1 MTSETGAPKQSYHEL
16 LSLSYYKGSAVTTP
30 SGRDNKSGWY
40 DIHQKHVNRSLNSK
54 TILVL
59 IGDSIVAGLSR
70 YANIWRS
77 FFKTFDTLNYGIG
90 GDCTQHVLWRA
101 ENATLPNSLKYV
113 VIHCG
118 TNNIDRD
125 QPRDIAN
132 GVIAIELTLQEKCS
146 GLKVIV
152 TGLFS
157 RDPEWSHRRKK
168 IKLINY
174 YLKKLCRDNFNEFY
188 FIKQDD
194 DWTDKDGNLDE
205 KLYYTDQLHL
215 IEVGNRKFACSILKI
230 LSKLMQDEKV
240 HAGDFNI
247 KDHDFPPLSCNMSV
261 RNFLPSSDR
270 SCKLVCANYVCKSK
284 PVTTSNVR
292 KCKLITVSNTRTSKP
307 IRESK
312 PVSTNVSNST
322 PLIVSCSVSISKP
335 VRSCPIR
342 TNKPV
347 VSSNVHPC
355 KRVRTSNICKSKP
368 VSTNVS
374 NSTPSIGS
382 CSVSK
387 SKPVHSCPIRTN
399 EPILSGNFR
408 PCKRVRTSNAC
419 KHKSRNHSSKYK
431 RNYLSL
437 FLFFSAVFLEF
448 LLLGIFVNNNFN
460 FLSSN
465 AFYNNMKFLY
475 EAHSNFVYKN
485 HQNFLQS
492 NYSNVFNTFFPFNL
506 FYILKILLDFTNY
519 VNLVFDIYYYL
530 KILGNTKSFTKS
542 LLTFIFFIS
551 FDFLPLNTLTLS
563 SNSKKENTT
572 KLNSDFLDTF
582 LWVFN
587 LNAHIQSIRYKVF
600 SLCQHFSSFWFYMFE
615 NFVDFLIFLDF
626 LLLFIGGI
634 FKYLFLLFLPLLI
647 YLFFTL
653 TIIFNSLFI
662 DHNVFDNNFTFLESN
677 DESISNDF
685 LLIKN
690 QTIPASISH
699 NNTIASYNSLIFY
712 SVVMSFSCNFYKKHN
727 FNCAK

>member
-16 LSLSYYKGSAVTTP
+16 LSLNDYKGSAATTP

-40 DIHQKHVNRSLNSK
+40 DIHQKHVNLSLNSK

-132 GVIAIELTLQEKCS
+132 GVIAIGLTLQEKCS

-152 TGLFS
+152 TGLLP

-174 YLKKLCRDNFNEFY
+174 YLKKLCDNFNEFY
-188 FIKQDD
+188 FMKQDD
-194 DWTDKDGNLDE
+194 DWTNKDGNLDE

-215 IEVGNRKFACSILKI
+215 IEAGNRKLACSILKI

-240 HAGDFNI
+240 YAGDFNI

-261 RNFLPSSDR
+261 RNFLPSS
-270 SCKLVCANYVCKSK
+270 VCKSK
-284 PVTTSNVR
+284 PVTTSNVC

-322 PLIVSCSVSISKP
+322 PLIVSCSVSKSKPVRSCPLRTSKPVVSSNVHPCKRVRTSNICKSKPVSTNVSNSTPLIVSCSVSKSKP

-399 EPILSGNFR
+399 EPVVSGNFR

-419 KHKSRNHSSKYK
+419 KNKSRNHSSKYK
-431 RNYLSL
+431 INYLSL

-465 AFYNNMKFLY
+465 AFYNNTKFLY

-492 NYSNVFNTFFPFNL
+492 NYSNVFNTFFPFNS
-506 FYILKILLDFTNY
+506 FYILKIFIDFTNY

-542 LLTFIFFIS
+542 LLTFIFFTS

-563 SNSKKENTT
+563 SNSKK
-572 KLNSDFLDTF
+572 
-582 LWVFN
+582 
-587 LNAHIQSIRYKVF
+587 R
-600 SLCQHFSSFWFYMFE
+600 
-615 NFVDFLIFLDF
+615 
-626 LLLFIGGI
+626 
-634 FKYLFLLFLPLLI
+634 
-647 YLFFTL
+647 
-653 TIIFNSLFI
+653 
-662 DHNVFDNNFTFLESN
+662 
-677 DESISNDF
+677 
-685 LLIKN
+685 IKRN
-690 QTIPASISH
+690 
-699 NNTIASYNSLIFY
+699 
-712 SVVMSFSCNFYKKHN
+712 
-727 FNCAK
+727 